1 MPAQLYKTRTVA
13 QEFKIELYHLSLGL
27 ARYRSVIP
35 IIEQELR
42 FAFIQMS
49 ANRRI
54 AKEFTDLQTSP
65 IKYVTIEPDESNVL
79 HWTGVMEGPVGSC
92 YEGGKFKIE
101 ATFPLEY
108 PFKAP
113 TIKFITKI
121 YHPNITAEGLLCI
134 GLLKPDAWKPSIR
147 IEHVLRAI
155 VNLLVEPNPED
166 AVVASIA
173 EQFDKDFELFK
184 STAQDHVRKSP
195 SQANISQPQPK
206 KMADKIPLPDSPRH
220 EEEEEEELNLIVN
233 GLLSSIDG
241 QHTSLLPLYQ
251 TMTTTTRILS
261 KPGQLLREKL
271 AERLDQLD
279 KLKLSS
285 DKDEEIRNTEFENLQ
300 LKLKQEEE
308 KRAKSISL
316 LRAVRQKLVQTEK
329 DKLALENELN
339 EINNHSTTKINELQ
353 SDKRNLEDL
362 LTKSKIS
369 QEQQLSKLRHSYE
382 RENQSIKTQ
391 FERELSSKK
400 TQYELDTITSK
411 AAYERELS
419 NRNQKLSQLEN
430 RVKELSSERDH
441 LFNQLQKRQAELEES
456 IAQEDLIKSNSI
468 ELNHQ
473 LNESHNQIQILTEQI
488 HKLTSTTQ
496 EDPSQSNL
504 IVNELEHQYSSKIK
518 SLESLVNQLKK
529 EKSDIEFDLN
539 ESLNERLAQ
548 IDQLR
553 SQSKLKNQEYADCI
567 QFMNKRNQEIIDSD
581 HQIDLLKQDLNKEK
595 ESNLNLTKLKKSED
609 TLKIEIQN
617 LKVNE
622 IKKIDEV
629 KGLFMK
635 KDIHNQRKEGVGY
648 FANFNN
654 SDRRPS
660 ASSSSQTCFT
670 YSYVSNINNNNS
682 TEGSRRGLR
691 TSTSSHTQ
699 LQTHH
704 PSSSTIDLGS
714 EASSLPVIEDE
725 AELNFEY
732 LRNTLLQFL
741 EHKEMRPH
749 LVRVLGVILH
759 FTPQEIR

>member
-1 MPAQLYKTRTVA
+1 
-13 QEFKIELYHLSLGL
+13 
-27 ARYRSVIP
+27 
-35 IIEQELR
+35 
-42 FAFIQMS
+42 
-49 ANRRI
+49 
-54 AKEFTDLQTSP
+54 
-65 IKYVTIEPDESNVL
+65 
-79 HWTGVMEGPVGSC
+79 
-92 YEGGKFKIE
+92 
-101 ATFPLEY
+101 
-108 PFKAP
+108 
-113 TIKFITKI
+113 
-121 YHPNITAEGLLCI
+121 
-134 GLLKPDAWKPSIR
+134 
-147 IEHVLRAI
+147 
-155 VNLLVEPNPED
+155 
-166 AVVASIA
+166 
-173 EQFDKDFELFK
+173 
-184 STAQDHVRKSP
+184 
-195 SQANISQPQPK
+195 
-206 KMADKIPLPDSPRH
+206 MADKIPLPDSPRH

-595 ESNLNLTKLKKSED
+595 ESNLNLTSLIDNLQIELDNLKSQYNLQMEELKNLKIHIEELKKSED

-660 ASSSSQTCFT
+660 ASSSSQTCLPT
-670 YSYVSNINNNNS
+670 LTSPTS
-682 TEGSRRGLR
+682 TTTTQQRDQEEDCQLDRR

-759 FTPQEIR
+759 FTPQEIRRLASKV